1 MRANWEA
8 GHVCWDGRDIIAGRP
23 TGAVRASFGYAS
35 SLADVEA
42 ILALVKRYFVEEQP
56 AAAADQGAAPAAQQ
70 AAAAELPAVQQPAAA
85 GIWPA
90 AQAAAAEA
98 PAAQQPA
105 GRIGAL
111 WVYPIKSCRGFSPHA
126 WPLGETERWV
136 GAGVRFIWSE
146 WPLAK
151 QYWGLQVQAEH

>member
-1 MRANWEA
+1 M
-8 GHVCWDGRDIIAGRP
+8 CWDGRDIIAGRP

-70 AAAAELPAVQQPAAA
+70 AAAAELPAVQQPA
-85 GIWPA
+85 
-90 AQAAAAEA
+90 
-98 PAAQQPA
+98 

-151 QYWGLQVQAEH
+151 QYWGLQVQAEHYWGQCCPQP